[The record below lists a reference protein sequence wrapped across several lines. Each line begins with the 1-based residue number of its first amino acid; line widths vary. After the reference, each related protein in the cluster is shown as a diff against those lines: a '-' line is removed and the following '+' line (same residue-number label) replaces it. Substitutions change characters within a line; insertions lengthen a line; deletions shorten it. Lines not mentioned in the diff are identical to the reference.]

1 MKAQNGWCAAKKTAT
16 QSLGDGSARLGGMQP
31 LTVSVSINT
40 HDEGLMVVKLIRDI
54 DDTADILLHEA
65 KRSLGWSI
73 TAHICVPSEKAQ
85 ELRKSLRDMGVI
97 GAVRPAE

>member
-1 MKAQNGWCAAKKTAT
+1 M
-16 QSLGDGSARLGGMQP
+16 GGMHP